1 MSSSHRL
8 SRVPFRSILGQVR
21 GNTGVPLGGCKYLQ
35 VDVPVDRDAVRQ
47 ILPLGLWP
55 TDPPMA
61 MLTAARYETFP
72 LGAPF
77 RESAFNIYVNTPF
90 GKGIHCA
97 WIVVDD
103 DRSLIGGRDFLGYP
117 KKMADFSIRDSQG
130 HVSATVSR
138 LGKPLISIEADILER
153 EEHPAPVYAVKH
165 FNMGGPLNMVFFS
178 PLWVFVAR
186 ETIYESHTVKA
197 TLELGDSDRDPLAR
211 IVSGP
216 PAGGRMTVL
225 DSHGLRYLL
234 PVGVTGGIR
243 WFSNTFSMRY
253 R

>member
-1 MSSSHRL
+1 MPFGNSLSS
-8 SRVPFRSILGQVR
+8 VPFRSILRQVK
-21 GNTGVPLGGCKYLQ
+21 GDTGVPLGGCKYLQ
-35 VDVPVDRDAVRQ
+35 VDVPVDPDAVRK
-47 ILPLGLWP
+47 ILPFGLWP
-55 TDPPMA
+55 ADPPMA

-117 KKMADFSIRDSQG
+117 KKMADFSIRDSEG

-138 LGKPLISIEADILER
+138 LGKPLIAIEADILER
-153 EEHPAPVYAVKH
+153 EAHPAPVYGVKH
-165 FNMGGPLNMVFFS
+165 FNLGGPGNLIFFS

-186 ETIYESHTVKA
+186 EKIHESHAVRA
-197 TLELGDSDRDPLAR
+197 TLELGESDRDPLAR
-211 IVSGP
+211 IVSGAP
-216 PAGGRMTVL
+216 TGGRMTTL

-234 PVGVTGGIR
+234 PIGVTGGMR
-243 WFSNTFSMRY
+243 WFANTFSLRY